1 MILIATLSFF
11 AFCSIIRW
19 TVDLLISDIAVDEGA
34 SYLLFG
40 VGLVSV
46 PIAAIIGVNLLI
58 N

>member
-11 AFCSIIRW
+11 SFCAIIRW
-19 TVDLLISDIAVDEGA
+19 TVNLLISDIVVDEGT

-46 PIAAIIGVNLLI
+46 PLAAIIGINLLI